1 MVNLNEDL
9 KLKILANEPIPLD
22 DIFIYPISIKQI
34 AKFGYKQYNQ
44 ALKILCISRQ
54 EIKDLIG
61 EDISPFEFLRVNM
74 IFDLS
79 IEKLLSK
86 LLSLICKNKVLFS
99 DEKQAFTIG
108 NGLLNKNNFNTFVD
122 IIREQNCI
130 IAGNIDEKPC
140 NEKAKL
146 ILEKRRKARNKLMK
160 NSHAEENLSIYDL
173 VNIVSVGMNLSIN
186 RVMEYSIYQLSSQF
200 QRLMAKENYYVNILA
215 LIHGA
220 SKNNIDLKH
229 WTQN

>member
-1 MVNLNEDL
+1 MTNLDEDL

-44 ALKILCISRQ
+44 GLKILCISKQ

-74 IFDLS
+74 IFDHS

-86 LLSLICKNKVLFS
+86 LLSLICKNKVIFS
-99 DEKQAFTIG
+99 DEKQTFIIG
-108 NGLLNKNNFNTFVD
+108 KGLFDKNNFDKFVE

-130 IAGNIDEKPC
+130 IAGNIDEKPF

-186 RVMEYSIYQLSSQF
+186 EVMEYSIYQLSSQF
-200 QRLMAKENYYVNILA
+200 QRIMAKENYYLNILA

-220 SKNNIDLKH
+220 SKSNIDLKH
-229 WTQN
+229 WIQD

>member
-1 MVNLNEDL
+1 MTNPDKDL

-22 DIFIYPISIKQI
+22 DIFIYPISIKEI
-34 AKFGYKQYNQ
+34 SKFGYTQYNQ

-74 IFDLS
+74 IFDPN

-86 LLSLICKNKVLFS
+86 LLLLIFKNKVLFS
-99 DEKQAFTIG
+99 DKKQAFTIG
-108 NGLLNKNNFNTFVD
+108 NGLLNKNNFDKFVD
-122 IIREQNCI
+122 VIREQNCI
-130 IAGNIDEKPC
+130 ITEDTDEKPC

-146 ILEKRRKARNKLMK
+146 ILEKRRKVRNKLK
-160 NSHAEENLSIYDL
+160 KSSHVEENLTIYDL

-186 RVMEYSIYQLSSQF
+186 EVMEYSIYQLSSQF

>member
-22 DIFIYPISIKQI
+22 DIFIYPISIKEI
-34 AKFGYKQYNQ
+34 SKFGYTQYNQ

-74 IFDLS
+74 IFDPN

-86 LLSLICKNKVLFS
+86 LLLLIFKNKVLFS

-108 NGLLNKNNFNTFVD
+108 NRLLNKNNFDKFVD
-122 IIREQNCI
+122 VIREQNCI
-130 IAGNIDEKPC
+130 ITEDTDEKPC

-146 ILEKRRKARNKLMK
+146 ILEKRRKVRNKLK
-160 NSHAEENLSIYDL
+160 KSSHVEENLTIYDL

-186 RVMEYSIYQLSSQF
+186 EVMEYSIYQLSSQF

-220 SKNNIDLKH
+220 NKNNIDLKH
-229 WTQN
+229 WNQN

>member
-1 MVNLNEDL
+1 MANLDEDL

-44 ALKILCISRQ
+44 GLKILCISKQ

-61 EDISPFEFLRVNM
+61 EEISPFEFLRVNM
-74 IFDLS
+74 IFDPS
-79 IEKLLSK
+79 IEKILSK
-86 LLSLICKNKVLFS
+86 LLSLICKNKVIFS
-99 DEKQAFTIG
+99 DEKQAFIVG
-108 NGLLNKNNFNTFVD
+108 KGLFDKNNFDKFVD
-122 IIREQNCI
+122 IVREQNCI
-130 IAGNIDEKPC
+130 IAGNIDEKPF

-186 RVMEYSIYQLSSQF
+186 EVMEYSIYQLSSQF
-200 QRLMAKENYYVNILA
+200 QRIMAKENYYVNILA

-220 SKNNIDLKH
+220 SKSNIDLKH
-229 WTQN
+229 WIQD

>member
-1 MVNLNEDL
+1 MANLDEDL

-44 ALKILCISRQ
+44 GLKILCISKQ

-61 EDISPFEFLRVNM
+61 EEISPFEFLRVNM
-74 IFDLS
+74 IFEPS
-79 IEKLLSK
+79 IDKILSK
-86 LLSLICKNKVLFS
+86 LLSLICKNKVIFS
-99 DEKQAFTIG
+99 DEKQAFIVG
-108 NGLLNKNNFNTFVD
+108 KGLFDKNNFDKFVD
-122 IIREQNCI
+122 IVREQNCI
-130 IAGNIDEKPC
+130 IAGNIDEKPF

-186 RVMEYSIYQLSSQF
+186 EVMEYSIYQLSSQF
-200 QRLMAKENYYVNILA
+200 QRIMAKENYYLNILA

-220 SKNNIDLKH
+220 SKSNIDLKH
-229 WTQN
+229 WIQD

>member
-1 MVNLNEDL
+1 
-9 KLKILANEPIPLD
+9 
-22 DIFIYPISIKQI
+22 
-34 AKFGYKQYNQ
+34 
-44 ALKILCISRQ
+44 
-54 EIKDLIG
+54 
-61 EDISPFEFLRVNM
+61 
-74 IFDLS
+74 
-79 IEKLLSK
+79 
-86 LLSLICKNKVLFS
+86 
-99 DEKQAFTIG
+99 
-108 NGLLNKNNFNTFVD
+108 
-122 IIREQNCI
+122 
-130 IAGNIDEKPC
+130 
-140 NEKAKL
+140 
-146 ILEKRRKARNKLMK
+146 MK